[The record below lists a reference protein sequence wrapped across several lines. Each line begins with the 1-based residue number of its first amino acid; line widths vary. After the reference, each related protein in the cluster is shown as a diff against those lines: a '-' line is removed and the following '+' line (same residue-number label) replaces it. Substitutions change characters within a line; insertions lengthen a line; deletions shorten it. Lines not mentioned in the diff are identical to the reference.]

1 MKRIL
6 AAGLLAGALL
16 LASCGPEEVV
26 TTSSSSSEPPVSEKI
41 QKTRI
46 VTYEGPSIMHTS
58 EQVAIEVE
66 GQELF
71 VYETRVNDGRTFSW
85 SNDYRMSPYSYF
97 DFEGRAHVSM
107 TFPEAVESASVSP
120 LAYGIEPTIEGN
132 VVSFDLEQPNNYVI
146 EINGDPKTAVQ
157 LFANPLEEDVPE
169 EGDEGVVYI
178 GPGVYDA
185 GAIPLEEGDT
195 LYLSGGAYVFGNIRT
210 ELLDDITIRG
220 RGVLSGETYSRD
232 GEGDNTCPIEFRAGK
247 NLRIEGIILA
257 DPAGWAVTLYNCDHV
272 TMENVKII
280 TARPNG
286 DGISVQGSRD
296 VEVTGGYVRTW
307 DDSLVV
313 KDNDGHSSERVSFSQ
328 VNVWTDL
335 AQSMEVGYE
344 ANGDVMRDI
353 SFRDITVVHNYHKA
367 VVSLHNADRAQVS
380 NVLYENIT
388 VEHGEMLG
396 DNRNDGMN
404 DYLIDLSIEYNA
416 DWSVNEDLGDV
427 DGVTVRNVLF
437 QDVPDTAITRVRGDL
452 ATGAVM
458 RNVTFENIQIG
469 DVEAKDASS
478 LRLQEGSNVENV
490 TIKGGTA
497 TGANL
502 PYPYDLSELGDEVEK
517 THVEGIDQEAVLVP
531 DFAVLKGD
539 LQYLGTPIDYEV
551 TSATLT
557 HGTGKL
563 FNDPADDGSGSYEDP
578 NAPISNLFDGD
589 QGTVFTSL
597 AYDQDEE
604 DEFLALTIEF
614 AEPVYVGNIRLMGS
628 ADNDYSY
635 QYQINTRARREGDP
649 GFRNAQN
656 LTTYALSPKQGNAI
670 EIAISAMTVEA
681 LQFRIYMVE
690 DEYFQIDRLSFGSL
704 ELYGP
709 SLSYNKSIVD
719 STPYSDV
726 YTPNRLTDG
735 DPNGTSYYESDGFPA
750 HIVLDLGTVYE
761 VRVIALNLPNSL
773 MWNART
779 QRIAFSGSAQD
790 IPYGNDVKFDT
801 FLEEQDYLFD
811 PQQGNKVTIE
821 LAEPVRMRYL
831 RLDISANDIAGGYG
845 AQLSEIYVF
854 GSN

>member
-1 MKRIL
+1 
-6 AAGLLAGALL
+6 
-16 LASCGPEEVV
+16 
-26 TTSSSSSEPPVSEKI
+26 
-41 QKTRI
+41 
-46 VTYEGPSIMHTS
+46 
-58 EQVAIEVE
+58 
-66 GQELF
+66 
-71 VYETRVNDGRTFSW
+71 
-85 SNDYRMSPYSYF
+85 MS
-97 DFEGRAHVSM
+97 
-107 TFPEAVESASVSP
+107 
-120 LAYGIEPTIEGN
+120 
-132 VVSFDLEQPNNYVI
+132 
-146 EINGDPKTAVQ
+146 
-157 LFANPLEEDVPE
+157 
-169 EGDEGVVYI
+169 
-178 GPGVYDA
+178 
-185 GAIPLEEGDT
+185 
-195 LYLSGGAYVFGNIRT
+195 
-210 ELLDDITIRG
+210 
-220 RGVLSGETYSRD
+220 
-232 GEGDNTCPIEFRAGK
+232 
-247 NLRIEGIILA
+247 
-257 DPAGWAVTLYNCDHV
+257 
-272 TMENVKII
+272 
-280 TARPNG
+280 
-286 DGISVQGSRD
+286 
-296 VEVTGGYVRTW
+296 
-307 DDSLVV
+307 
-313 KDNDGHSSERVSFSQ
+313 
-328 VNVWTDL
+328 
-335 AQSMEVGYE
+335 
-344 ANGDVMRDI
+344 
-353 SFRDITVVHNYHKA
+353 
-367 VVSLHNADRAQVS
+367 
-380 NVLYENIT
+380 
-388 VEHGEMLG
+388 
-396 DNRNDGMN
+396 
-404 DYLIDLSIEYNA
+404 
-416 DWSVNEDLGDV
+416 
-427 DGVTVRNVLF
+427 
-437 QDVPDTAITRVRGDL
+437 
-452 ATGAVM
+452 
-458 RNVTFENIQIG
+458 
-469 DVEAKDASS
+469 
-478 LRLQEGSNVENV
+478 
-490 TIKGGTA
+490 IKGGTA

-551 TSATLT
+551 SSAALT

-578 NAPISNLFDGD
+578 SAPINNLFDKD
-589 QGTVFTSL
+589 QATVFTSL

-750 HIVLDLGTVYE
+750 HIVLDLGAVYE
-761 VRVIALNLPNSL
+761 VHVIALNLPNSL

-779 QRIAFSGSAQD
+779 QKIAFSGSAQD

-801 FLEEQDYLFD
+801 FLEERDYLFD